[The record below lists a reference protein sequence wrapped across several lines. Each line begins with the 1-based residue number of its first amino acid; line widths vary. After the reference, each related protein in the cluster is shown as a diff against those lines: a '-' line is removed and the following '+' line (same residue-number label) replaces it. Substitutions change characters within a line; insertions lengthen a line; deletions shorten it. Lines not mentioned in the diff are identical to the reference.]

1 MVTDKQTPD
10 GYYVDVN
17 GVWDGQPTTIT
28 VDTESLGQEP
38 YRIPNRKKPDSSVKR
53 FLLYGNEHRIS
64 G

>member
-28 VDTESLGQEP
+28 VDTESLGPGAVQNTQQE
-38 YRIPNRKKPDSSVKR
+38 
-53 FLLYGNEHRIS
+53 EA
-64 G
+64 

>member
-28 VDTESLGQEP
+28 VYTESLGPGAVQNTQQEE
-38 YRIPNRKKPDSSVKR
+38 S
-53 FLLYGNEHRIS
+53 
-64 G
+64 